1 MRDEEEAHETRTQ
14 RMWCTPA
21 PGFEVSEELAAT
33 AEFHN
38 KVYTLLILKGGQE
51 LDHKGK
57 VHQPQHIS
65 LCSQM
70 LSLQSGELLSNKQL
84 LCSEAD

>member
-1 MRDEEEAHETRTQ
+1 MR
-14 RMWCTPA
+14 CTPA

-38 KVYTLLILKGGQE
+38 KVNTLLILKGGQE
-51 LDHKGK
+51 LDYKGK

-70 LSLQSGELLSNKQL
+70 LSLQPKRVLEHQ
-84 LCSEAD
+84 AIAVF